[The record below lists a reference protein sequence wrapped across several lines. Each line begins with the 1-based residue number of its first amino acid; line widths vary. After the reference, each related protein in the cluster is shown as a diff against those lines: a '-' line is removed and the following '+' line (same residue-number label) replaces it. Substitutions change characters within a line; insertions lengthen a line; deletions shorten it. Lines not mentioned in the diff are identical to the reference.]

1 MYPSLVGH
9 RTVWLAARQPN
20 PTMLAQL
27 GLGFKQLNGAGPS
40 RLVWISRLSLSLN
53 GSKARMGGGKLWAL
67 RNKDTQVLCQ
77 PAAAFL

>member
-27 GLGFKQLNGAGPS
+27 GSPES
-40 RLVWISRLSLSLN
+40 
-53 GSKARMGGGKLWAL
+53 
-67 RNKDTQVLCQ
+67 
-77 PAAAFL
+77 